1 MEKRLFRFLFSFLAL
16 SLLGMLSGCADEL
29 TTTNTT
35 TPLNEFNKTLTLQGK
50 VMDATTGTG
59 IGGADLQVFLI
70 QGTSNRTP
78 SKLISDPTDPLVGEY
93 AFSDIPIANQT
104 NNTAYKVVAVK
115 TGYQRFEG
123 EFIFD
128 AIFAAAL
135 PVDATYN
142 WIGNIY
148 LFPVGA
154 QAGSLTVHVVNPVG
168 KRVPGA
174 TVLLRQNINSN
185 VSVNGTTGGTTT
197 IPGGGIANTTL
208 TATNNLV
215 SSLTG
220 TTNSTGTVTGTVV
233 FAGSSLALGASY
245 TPTALSITFD
255 GQQLAVTPG
264 AAVVIGTGD
273 AAQQIAMTDLEPT
286 ANALYVVAASNS
298 VVGSITSTGALALT
312 FNRQI
317 AFDSNGSLSFTAAL
331 SAGSGGV
338 VGAPSAT
345 AAISTDGFT
354 LTLTPSFTTA
364 PTAAGTTVTF
374 GGGAGS
380 IIIQGL
386 PGTSYNPLGQLNIN
400 GAGIS
405 ATVQMIAN

>member
-1 MEKRLFRFLFSFLAL
+1 MEKKLFRFLFSFLAL
-16 SLLGMLSGCADEL
+16 SLLGMLSACDETS
-29 TTTNTT
+29 TTSTT
-35 TPLNEFNKTLTLQGK
+35 TPINEFNKTLTLQGK

-59 IGGADLQVFLI
+59 IGGSDLKVFLI

-93 AFSDIPIANQT
+93 AFSDIPIAHHT

-115 TGYQRFEG
+115 SGYQNFEG

-128 AIFAAAL
+128 AVFTAAT
-135 PVDATYN
+135 VDATYN

-174 TVLLRQNINSN
+174 TVLLQQNINSN
-185 VSVNGTTGGTTT
+185 VAVNGTTTGTTT

-220 TTNSTGTVTGTVV
+220 TTDSAGTVV

-255 GQQLAVTPG
+255 GQQLAVVSG
-264 AAVVIGTGD
+264 APVVIGTGD

-286 ANALYVVAASNS
+286 LNNLYVVAASNS
-298 VVGSITSTGALALT
+298 VTGSITSTGALALT
-312 FNRQI
+312 FNRKI
-317 AFDSNGSLSFTAAL
+317 AFDSNGSTSFTAAL

-345 AAISTDGFT
+345 AAISADGFT

-374 GGGAGS
+374 GGGGGS

-386 PGTSYNPLGQLNIN
+386 PGTSFNPLGQLDIN
-400 GAGIS
+400 GAAIS
-405 ATVQMIAN
+405 SIVQMIAN